1 VREFKA
7 RIIDAQERLKELD
20 LYIKECKD
28 KKGHY
33 QKINSL
39 NKDLELDIGNLKD
52 FLTTLP
58 TEIQHMLASLEE
70 MKLGSDPDNT
80 ADYFEKKQ
88 DILFKINSLKDIQKK
103 I

>member
-1 VREFKA
+1 MVASGGEAGAELQRMLA
-7 RIIDAQERLKELD
+7 DAEERLKELD

-58 TEIQHMLASLEE
+58 TEI
-70 MKLGSDPDNT
+70 
-80 ADYFEKKQ
+80 
-88 DILFKINSLKDIQKK
+88 
-103 I
+103 